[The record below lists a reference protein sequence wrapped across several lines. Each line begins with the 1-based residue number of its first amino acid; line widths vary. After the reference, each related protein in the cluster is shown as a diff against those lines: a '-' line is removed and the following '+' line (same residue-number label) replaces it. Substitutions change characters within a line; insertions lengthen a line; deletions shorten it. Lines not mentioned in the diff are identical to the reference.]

1 MSVMCFMR
9 CTIGLLDYLPASS
22 ICVNWSGPCCLKNC
36 GFCSNRKLPYFQL
49 TKCIFPRRILISKCL
64 VLGVMYKGGQYQ
76 DGRQHQGTRQQ
87 QCGRQHQ
94 GGGGLQG
101 GGGHQGDQLNN
112 RVRQHQVCPKV
123 VWRAQN
129 AKLKGPTRNQDLLGP
144 TDFAVQNVFAF
155 SDSGTM

>member
-1 MSVMCFMR
+1 MR
-9 CTIGLLDYLPASS
+9 LVCYIICLPVQLRVLKRSLLPQKLRIPLKQKTALLST
-22 ICVNWSGPCCLKNC
+22 GPTA
-36 GFCSNRKLPYFQL
+36 F
-49 TKCIFPRRILISKCL
+49 FPVVFRSACL

-144 TDFAVQNVFAF
+144 ADFAVQNVFAF
-155 SDSGTM
+155 SDSGTMHNVHFG